1 MRDLDPGR
9 ADNIFRMEL
18 HDALARIFVLEM
30 GDHGDLVAVEATDEI
45 LWAIESDTDS
55 LLPIVENF
63 VSLGKSLKLDRDIV
77 ESNLDILLTGE
88 KKKDQRQ

>member
-1 MRDLDPGR
+1 MRDLDPRR
-9 ADNIFRMEL
+9 ADNILRMEL

-45 LWAIESDTDS
+45 LRAIESDTDS
-55 LLPIVENF
+55 LLPIVEDL
-63 VSLGKSLKLDRDIV
+63 VSRREPLKLDRDVV
-77 ESNLDILLTGE
+77 ESNLDILLAGE

>member
-1 MRDLDPGR
+1 MK
-9 ADNIFRMEL
+9 L

-77 ESNLDILLTGE
+77 ESNLDILLAGE